1 MLPDRRHE
9 RSRRPP
15 GRVALVIATAYLLV
29 GALWVAILER
39 ALPGLVPAP
48 ELHAA
53 LQSIG
58 LWGFVFGTGIALF
71 FVLRL
76 ELRRRNHESAVLQR
90 EFDRLQRHLQATPLA
105 WIGWDRNLRVTEW
118 SARATELFGWTAEE
132 AVGKSASDWELLH
145 PADREAFERTLTGM
159 RLKNE
164 DGALTVQ
171 RNSSNSGGL
180 LWCEWYTSWV
190 RIGRNGEGS
199 FISLVRDVTPERHQM
214 EQVQNLNRDLELRAA
229 RRTHELAVATRELK
243 AFTNSISHDL
253 RSPVRSMIGF
263 AERLRDRFADELSG
277 EARSQLVY
285 LLAAGHQ
292 LDHLIQDLGE
302 YARLGTA
309 SVDMR
314 PVDLV
319 EAARGALH
327 DLEPTFPEAT
337 SVVTLPRST
346 LTLRADAELLR
357 RVLSN
362 VIENALKY
370 RDVRRPPRV
379 TIEAE
384 RAGSEVKVRIRD
396 NGVGIPPEHR
406 ETVFRLFSRLHAQEA
421 HGGSGMGLAVVRRAM
436 ELMGGSVS
444 VSEHSGPG
452 TTILLRFPSAGSI
465 AEAVSTGVSKPEG
478 DQRTGETPESSNI
491 SSASSP

>member
-1 MLPDRRHE
+1 MSRDRPRD
-9 RSRRPP
+9 RNRRPP

-39 ALPGLVPAP
+39 ALPGLVPSP

-71 FVLRL
+71 FVIRL
-76 ELRRRNHESAVLQR
+76 ELRRRNRESVLLQR
-90 EFDRLQRHLQATPLA
+90 DFDRLRDHLQATPLA
-105 WIGWDRNLRVTEW
+105 WIGWDRDLSVTEW

-145 PADREAFERTLTGM
+145 PADREAFERTLAGM
-159 RLKNE
+159 RLKE
-164 DGALTVQ
+164 RDGALTVH
-171 RNSSNSGGL
+171 RNSSSSGGL
-180 LWCEWYTSWV
+180 IWCEWYTSWV
-190 RIGRNGEGS
+190 RFGKNGKGS
-199 FISLVRDVTPERHQM
+199 FISLVRDVSPERRQM

-229 RRTHELAVATRELK
+229 RRTHELAVATRELT

-302 YARLGTA
+302 YAQLGTA

-319 EAARGALH
+319 ETARAALQ
-327 DLEPTFPEAT
+327 DLEATFPEAP

-357 RVLSN
+357 RVLAN

-436 ELMGGSVS
+436 ELMGGSVA

-452 TTILLRFPSAGSI
+452 TTFLLRFPSAGSV
-465 AEAVSTGVSKPEG
+465 AEAVSTGARRSEDGQRPGAGSGTSK
-478 DQRTGETPESSNI
+478 I